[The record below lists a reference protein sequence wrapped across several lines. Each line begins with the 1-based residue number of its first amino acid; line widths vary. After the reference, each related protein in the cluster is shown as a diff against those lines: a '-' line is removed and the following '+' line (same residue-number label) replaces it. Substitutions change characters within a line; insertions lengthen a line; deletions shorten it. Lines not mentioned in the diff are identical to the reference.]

1 MSHSANRKIRALP
14 RVALL
19 VETTL
24 GSGRDMLKGIAKY
37 ISERGPWSIY
47 HEPWSVGDE
56 RAEWLARWDGDGI
69 IARLR
74 HSDFVGAVKKSGHPV
89 VDVLG
94 EHGDPVIPLVHVDDG
109 AIAELASRHLISIG
123 LRHFGFC
130 GIAGAN
136 WSDRRK
142 RRFVEIVRG
151 EGFSCDEFEWPAS
164 LTGRGGRAW
173 DLSQSRLSAWLKAL
187 PKPVGVMVCS
197 DQRGVAVLD
206 ACRRANIAV
215 PEQAAVIGVDNDD
228 ALCSVCDPPLTSVM
242 PNHVEVGYR
251 AAARLDSMLRGG
263 SIRGRSSLVQPAG
276 IQTRRS
282 TDTLAINDVAV
293 LKALHFIRNHACEG
307 VSVDEAARYAGVSR
321 SVLQRRFR
329 RLLGHTIHDELVTA
343 RVHRAMRLLSDGD
356 LPIPEIAEVAGFR
369 HQEYL
374 GVVFKSFTG
383 RTPAAFRRESQRRA
397 DAGTDKQ

>member
-1 MSHSANRKIRALP
+1 MPFAAQRSLRALP

-24 GSGRDMLKGIAKY
+24 GSGRDMLKGIAQY

-47 HEPWSVGDE
+47 HEPWQVGDE
-56 RAEWLARWDGDGI
+56 RAEWLARWDGDGV

-74 HSDFVGAVKKSGHPV
+74 HPALVRAVKRSGHPV

-94 EHGDPVIPLVHVDDG
+94 ESGDPGIPLVHVDDG
-109 AIAELASRHLISIG
+109 AIAELAARHLLSIG

-142 RRFVEIVRG
+142 ARFAGMVRS
-151 EGFSCDEFEWPAS
+151 EGYSCGAFEWPAS

-173 DLSQSRLSAWLKAL
+173 DRSQARLSVWLKAL
-187 PKPVGVMVCS
+187 PKPVGIMVCS

-206 ACRRANIAV
+206 ACRRAGIAV

-251 AAARLDSMLRGG
+251 AAARLDRMMRGAKR
-263 SIRGRSSLVQPAG
+263 SGRPELVQPAG
-276 IQTRRS
+276 VKTRRS
-282 TDTLAINDVAV
+282 TDTLAIDDGAV

-307 VSVDEAARYAGVSR
+307 VSVYEAARFAGVSR

-343 RVHRAMRLLSDGD
+343 RVQRAMRLLSEGD
-356 LPIPEIAEVAGFR
+356 LPIPEIAEAAGFK

-383 RTPAAFRRESQRRA
+383 RTPAAFRRESQHV
-397 DAGTDKQ
+397 

>member
-1 MSHSANRKIRALP
+1 MPGSTKRNLRRLP
-14 RVALL
+14 KVALL

-24 GSGRDMLKGIAKY
+24 GSGRDMLKGIAQY

-47 HEPWSVGDE
+47 HEPWNIGDE

-74 HSDFVGAVKKSGHPV
+74 HPALVRAVKQSGHPV

-94 EHGDPVIPLVHVDDG
+94 ELGDPRIPLVHVDDA
-109 AIAELASRHLISIG
+109 AIAELAARHLLSIG

-130 GIAGAN
+130 GMAGTN
-136 WSDRRK
+136 WSDRR
-142 RRFVEIVRG
+142 RQRFVEIIRR
-151 EGFSCDEFEWPAS
+151 EGFSCSEFEWPAFLS
-164 LTGRGGRAW
+164 GRGGRVW
-173 DLSQSRLSAWLKAL
+173 DRSQARLAAWLKAL

-206 ACRRANIAV
+206 ACRRAGVAV

-228 ALCSVCDPPLTSVM
+228 ALCSVCDPPLTSVI
-242 PNHVEVGYR
+242 PNHVEIGYR
-251 AAARLDSMLRGG
+251 AAALLDRMMRDGSDRGH
-263 SIRGRSSLVQPAG
+263 SVRVQPSG

-282 TDTLAINDVAV
+282 TDTLAIHDVAV

-307 VSVDEAARYAGVSR
+307 VPVDEVARYAGVSR

-329 RLLGHTIHDELVTA
+329 RLLGHSIHHELVTA
-343 RVHRAMRLLSDGD
+343 RVHRAMRLLSEGD
-356 LPIPEIAEVAGFR
+356 LPIPEIAEVAGFT

-383 RTPAAFRRESQRRA
+383 RTPAAFRRESRH
-397 DAGTDKQ
+397 GHG